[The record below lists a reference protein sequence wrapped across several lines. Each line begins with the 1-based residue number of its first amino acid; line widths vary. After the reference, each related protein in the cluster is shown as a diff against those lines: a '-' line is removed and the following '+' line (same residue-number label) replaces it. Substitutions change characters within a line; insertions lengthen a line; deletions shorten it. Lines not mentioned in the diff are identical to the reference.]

1 VKEGFEG
8 DVMALKLP
16 DDVEPLPEINIVPM
30 IDVIFAVLAFLI
42 MSSLFL
48 TRSEQ
53 LAVNLPEA
61 DSAIAQIQSQIII
74 SLTPQGQLAVDGIA
88 IAPEELVDTVSA
100 QVTVSNRQNV
110 RPILIVSADQK
121 TDHGDVVA
129 LMDQLQG
136 LEGIGGLAIATR
148 PPEE

>member
-1 VKEGFEG
+1 
-8 DVMALKLP
+8 MALKLP
-16 DDVEPLPEINIVPM
+16 DDLEPLPEINIVPM

-61 DSAIAQIQSQIII
+61 DRAIAQVQSQIIV
-74 SLTPQGQLAVDGIA
+74 SLTPQGQLAVDGVA
-88 IAPEELVDTVSA
+88 TDADRLLDTVSE
-100 QVTVSNRQNV
+100 QVTVLNRQNI
-110 RPILIVSADQK
+110 RPTLIVSADQRA
-121 TDHGDVVA
+121 DHGDVVA

-136 LEGIGGLAIATR
+136 LEGIGGLAIATQ
-148 PPEE
+148 PSEESSN

>member
-1 VKEGFEG
+1 
-8 DVMALKLP
+8 MALKLP
-16 DDVEPLPEINIVPM
+16 DDLEPLPEINIVPM

-61 DSAIAQIQSQIII
+61 DRAIAQIQSQIIV
-74 SLTPQGQLAVDGIA
+74 SLTPQGQLAVDGVA
-88 IAPEELVDTVSA
+88 TDADRLLDTVSE
-100 QVTVSNRQNV
+100 QVTVLNRQNI
-110 RPILIVSADQK
+110 RPTLIVSADQRA
-121 TDHGDVVA
+121 DHGDVVA

-136 LEGIGGLAIATR
+136 LEGIGGLAIATQ
-148 PPEE
+148 PSEESSN

>member
-1 VKEGFEG
+1 
-8 DVMALKLP
+8 MALKLP

-61 DSAIAQIQSQIII
+61 DRAISQIQSQIIV
-74 SLTPQGQLAVDGIA
+74 SLTPQGQLRVDGIPTESDDL
-88 IAPEELVDTVSA
+88 IE
-100 QVTVSNRQNV
+100 TVSNQVTELNRQNI
-110 RPILIVSADQK
+110 RPTLIVSADQNAS
-121 TDHGDVVA
+121 HGNVVA
-129 LMDQLQG
+129 LMDRLQG
-136 LEGIGGLAIATR
+136 IEGIGGLAIATQ
-148 PPEE
+148 PPDDAAN

>member
-1 VKEGFEG
+1 
-8 DVMALKLP
+8 MALNLP
-16 DDVEPLPEINIVPM
+16 DDLEPLPDINIVPM

-61 DSAIAQIQSQIII
+61 DRAISQLQSQIII
-74 SLTPQGQLAVDGIA
+74 SLTPQGQLRVDGMSTT
-88 IAPEELVDTVSA
+88 PDDLVDTVSN
-100 QVTVSNRQNV
+100 QVIGLNRQNI
-110 RPILIVSADQK
+110 RPTLIVSADQ
-121 TDHGDVVA
+121 DASHGEVVA

-136 LEGIGGLAIATR
+136 IEGIGGLAIATQ
-148 PPEE
+148 PTEEAEN